1 MRCVCSFRVIPFIKR
16 TKKLCAYKRY
26 NYIVLSARFWMTA
39 NPATACAVLVR
50 VFTDT
55 LNVACLRGLSPFLPI
70 PRGSPVTIEPHMQN
84 ASTFPPASATRPRK
98 VVQFRYA
105 RPESGI
111 LTTVLFDLSSITPAR
126 PLSREKRCTRPRPPS
141 IEGETVQVGK
151 SVCTCQ
157 GARRTPSG
165 LHAIRGAPR
174 ALYGGHCPCQAVAPA
189 RMGDCRARRMG
200 WAVGVLSLLTV
211 PIIARGAVPVNSF
224 LKKIFQP
231 FFSKIMKTHARV
243 GVHKTGENR

>member
-16 TKKLCAYKRY
+16 TKNLCAYKRY

-39 NPATACAVLVR
+39 NPATAYAVLVR

-174 ALYGGHCPCQAVAPA
+174 ALYGGHCPCHLSGGCAP
-189 RMGDCRARRMG
+189 
-200 WAVGVLSLLTV
+200 VLLTV
-211 PIIARGAVPVNSF
+211 LIIRVGAPTVNRF
-224 LKKIFQP
+224 LKNIFRAV
-231 FFSKIMKTHARV
+231 FSKIMKTHARV
-243 GVHKTGENR
+243 RVRKTGENRRKQRF

>member
-1 MRCVCSFRVIPFIKR
+1 MP
-16 TKKLCAYKRY
+16 T
-26 NYIVLSARFWMTA
+26 
-39 NPATACAVLVR
+39 
-50 VFTDT
+50 
-55 LNVACLRGLSPFLPI
+55 
-70 PRGSPVTIEPHMQN
+70 PRGSPVTIEPHMRN

-111 LTTVLFDLSSITPAR
+111 SQPFFSTCQVSRPPAPLSGAKRYTRAR
-126 PLSREKRCTRPRPPS
+126 PPP
-141 IEGETVQVGK
+141 IGGKAVQAGK
-151 SVCTCQ
+151 SLCTFQ
-157 GARRTPSG
+157 SSRRMPSG
-165 LHAIRGAPR
+165 LHAIGGAPR
-174 ALYGGHCPCQAVAPA
+174 ALYSGHCPCQAVAPA

-243 GVHKTGENR
+243 GVRKTGEKRRKQGFRARKSFLKKSEKRAKKIFPSCCTPIF

>member
-1 MRCVCSFRVIPFIKR
+1 MP
-16 TKKLCAYKRY
+16 T
-26 NYIVLSARFWMTA
+26 
-39 NPATACAVLVR
+39 
-50 VFTDT
+50 
-55 LNVACLRGLSPFLPI
+55 LRGA
-70 PRGSPVTIEPHMQN
+70 PVTIEPHMQN

-141 IEGETVQVGK
+141 IESEAVQVGK
-151 SVCTCQ
+151 SMCTYQ

-174 ALYGGHCPCQAVAPA
+174 VLYGGRCPCHLSGGGAP
-189 RMGDCRARRMG
+189 
-200 WAVGVLSLLTV
+200 VLLTV
-211 PIIARGAVPVNSF
+211 PIIAVVHTTVNRF
-224 LKKIFQP
+224 LEKFFGL

-243 GVHKTGENR
+243 VVRKTGENRRKQWF

>member
-1 MRCVCSFRVIPFIKR
+1 MP
-16 TKKLCAYKRY
+16 T
-26 NYIVLSARFWMTA
+26 
-39 NPATACAVLVR
+39 
-50 VFTDT
+50 
-55 LNVACLRGLSPFLPI
+55 LRGA
-70 PRGSPVTIEPHMQN
+70 PVTIEPHMQN

-111 LTTVLFDLSSITPAR
+111 LTTVLFDLSSITPTR

-174 ALYGGHCPCQAVAPA
+174 VLYGGRRPCQAVRRCPA
-189 RMGDCRARRMG
+189 
-200 WAVGVLSLLTV
+200 VLLTV
-211 PIIARGAVPVNSF
+211 PIIRAIRIAVNRFFKKLFQAIFFKDNENARARSGSQNRRKQEKTEVLSAEKF
-224 LKKIFQP
+224 FEKIRKNAQKR
-231 FFSKIMKTHARV
+231 FFPSCCVTAPRLDQQRDS
-243 GVHKTGENR
+243 G

>member
-1 MRCVCSFRVIPFIKR
+1 
-16 TKKLCAYKRY
+16 
-26 NYIVLSARFWMTA
+26 
-39 NPATACAVLVR
+39 
-50 VFTDT
+50 
-55 LNVACLRGLSPFLPI
+55 
-70 PRGSPVTIEPHMQN
+70 MQN

-174 ALYGGHCPCQAVAPA
+174 VLYGGRRPCQAVAPA

-200 WAVGVLSLLTV
+200 RAVGVLSLLTV
-211 PIIARGAVPVNSF
+211 PIIARGAVPVNTF
-224 LKKIFQP
+224 FKKTFQP
-231 FFSKIMKTHARV
+231 FFFKDNENARARSGSQNRRKQAKTEVLSAEKFFEKIRKSAQKRFFPSCCVTAPRPDRQRDS
-243 GVHKTGENR
+243 GQSTPEAT

>member
-1 MRCVCSFRVIPFIKR
+1 M
-16 TKKLCAYKRY
+16 
-26 NYIVLSARFWMTA
+26 
-39 NPATACAVLVR
+39 
-50 VFTDT
+50 
-55 LNVACLRGLSPFLPI
+55 ACLRGLSPFLPTL
-70 PRGSPVTIEPHMQN
+70 RGAPVTIEPHMQN
-84 ASTFPPASATRPRK
+84 ASTFPPASALRLRK

-174 ALYGGHCPCQAVAPA
+174 VLYGGRRPCQAVAPA

-200 WAVGVLSLLTV
+200 RAAGVLSLLTV
-211 PIIARGAVPVNSF
+211 PIIARGAVPVNTFFQKNFSAVF
-224 LKKIFQP
+224 FKDNENARARRGSQNRRKQAKTEVLSAEKFFEKIRKSAQKR
-231 FFSKIMKTHARV
+231 FFRRAARLFF
-243 GVHKTGENR
+243 

>member
-1 MRCVCSFRVIPFIKR
+1 MP
-16 TKKLCAYKRY
+16 T
-26 NYIVLSARFWMTA
+26 
-39 NPATACAVLVR
+39 
-50 VFTDT
+50 
-55 LNVACLRGLSPFLPI
+55 LRGA
-70 PRGSPVTIEPHMQN
+70 PVTIEPHMQN

-174 ALYGGHCPCQAVAPA
+174 VLYGGRRPCQAVAPA
-189 RMGDCRARRMG
+189 RMGG
-200 WAVGVLSLLTV
+200 LSR
-211 PIIARGAVPVNSF
+211 PPYGAGCRGAVPLDSTHYSAGCCPCQHFFQKNFSAVFFKDNENARARSGSQNRRKQAKTEVLSAEKF
-224 LKKIFQP
+224 FEKIRKSAQKR
-231 FFSKIMKTHARV
+231 FFPSCCVTAPRPDRQRDS
-243 GVHKTGENR
+243 GQSTPEAT